1 MSINM
6 SEHHVIAMDG
16 PAASGKSSVAG
27 AIADRFGWVFVNTG
41 NMYRAATLAALRA
54 EVDVN
59 DKAAVIAAVDEA
71 EVGVAVVGGR
81 SVVTLKGEAVE
92 DELKDQS
99 INLAVSHVA
108 AVPEVREKLV
118 AMQRDLLQEH
128 SLVMEGRDIG
138 TVVFPETPWK
148 FYIDASEEVRAS
160 RRGLQG
166 QADAVSERDRLDST
180 RKVAPLK
187 AAADAV
193 VIDSTEL
200 SLEQVV
206 EEVLAILGARGLTVK
221 E

>member
-1 MSINM
+1 M

>member
-1 MSINM
+1 MSM

-27 AIADRFGWVFVNTG
+27 AVADRFGWVFVNTG

-54 EVDVN
+54 GVDVK
-59 DKAAVIAAVDEA
+59 DK
-71 EVGVAVVGGR
+71 VAVVAAVRMAELGVSVVAGK
-81 SVVTLKGEAVE
+81 SVVTLKGEAVK
-92 DELKDQS
+92 DDDLKDEA
-99 INLAVSHVA
+99 INRAVSHVA

-118 AMQRDLLQEH
+118 AMQRELLCDH
-128 SLVMEGRDIG
+128 NLVMEGRDIG

-148 FYIDASEEVRAS
+148 FYIDASEEVRAI

-200 SLEQVV
+200 TLAQVV
-206 EEVLAILGARGLTVK
+206 EEVFAVLSARGLAGA
-221 E
+221 